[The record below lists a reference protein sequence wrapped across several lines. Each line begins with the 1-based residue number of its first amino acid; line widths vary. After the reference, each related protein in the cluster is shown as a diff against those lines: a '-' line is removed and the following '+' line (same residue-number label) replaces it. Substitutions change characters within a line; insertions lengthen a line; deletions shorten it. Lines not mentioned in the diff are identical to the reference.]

1 MLRGTFQPDK
11 LTGERYFRWRG
22 GDVSRL
28 EALADA
34 VFALALTL
42 LVVRLEVPRTFAEVE
57 YAFLHAPVYL
67 ACFAVFLWVWY
78 CHHQFHRRYG
88 LEDPLTV
95 ALDGAILF
103 VVLMFAL
110 PLRFVAELLYA
121 QIFHGDVL
129 VRGVDG
135 EVARDA
141 SGVAVPMAD
150 SSVSDTLM
158 VLYAGGFVLVFGLL
172 LVQTWRGSRRADVL
186 ALDRVERMVTRA
198 TMRMHTATVAIG
210 ALSLGS
216 VLLGLPGPVAGFAF
230 FLLGPVH
237 GALGAIQGRA
247 IHRTAVEDGILEGGA
262 ARPA

>member
-57 YAFLHAPVYL
+57 YAFLRAPVYL

-95 ALDGAILF
+95 AIDGAILF

-110 PLRFVAELLYA
+110 PLRFVAELVYG
-121 QIFHGDVL
+121 QFFHGDVA
-129 VRGVDG
+129 VRGFDG
-135 EVARDA
+135 VMERDA
-141 SGVAVPMAD
+141 TGEPIPMIGGSSG
-150 SSVSDTLM
+150 STLM
-158 VLYAGGFVLVFGLL
+158 ILYAGGFVLVFALL
-172 LVQTWRGSRRADVL
+172 LAQTWRASRRADAL

-198 TMRMHTATVAIG
+198 TMRMHGATVAIG
-210 ALSLGS
+210 TLSLASVALGVHGS
-216 VLLGLPGPVAGFAF
+216 AAGFAF
-230 FLLGPVH
+230 FLLGPAH
-237 GALGAIQGRA
+237 GILGTLQGRA
-247 IHRTAVEDGILEGGA
+247 IHRAATEDGITE
-262 ARPA
+262 

>member
-103 VVLMFAL
+103 VVLLFAL
-110 PLRFVAELLYA
+110 PLRFVAELLYG
-121 QIFHGDVL
+121 QIFHGDID
-129 VRGVDG
+129 VRGFDG

-141 SGVAVPMAD
+141 AGASIRMIGE
-150 SSVSDTLM
+150 SDGDALM
-158 VLYAGGFVLVFGLL
+158 LLYAGGFVLVFALIL
-172 LVQTWRGSRRADVL
+172 AQTWRASRRADVL
-186 ALDRVERMVTRA
+186 ALDRVESMVTRG
-198 TMRMHTATVAIG
+198 TMRMHGATVAIG
-210 ALSLGS
+210 ALSLAS
-216 VLLGLPGPVAGFAF
+216 IALGLPGPVAGFAF
-230 FLLGPVH
+230 FLLGPAH
-237 GALGAIQGRA
+237 GILGATQGRA
-247 IHRTAVEDGILEGGA
+247 IHRAATEDGITE
-262 ARPA
+262 